1 MSQLRFVPINQTVV
15 VKKEK
20 IEAPPP
26 TPLPTP
32 QKRRNVDDS
41 GQQSAYSKKRRNAGN
56 HNINELAAVLG
67 AEIERSASMAS
78 TVSLNW
84 EDHQDSGRRCDSDR
98 FYLKSLLHFFE
109 RLDLPRKLIVRAK
122 IEELLKEEV
131 YNM

>member
-1 MSQLRFVPINQTVV
+1 MRFVPIKKIVV
-15 VKKEK
+15 VKEER
-20 IEAPPP
+20 IESP
-26 TPLPTP
+26 TPTLSPP
-32 QKRRNVDDS
+32 KRRNVDDS
-41 GQQSAYSKKRRNAGN
+41 GQQNEYSKKRRNGGN
-56 HNINELAAVLG
+56 HNINDLVTVLG
-67 AEIERSASMAS
+67 AEIERSASMAT